1 MNEELLDLFPSLL
14 LVSDLRSGSIDYCNK
29 DALKFLGSSRED
41 MAGSNVSS
49 IISRASL
56 IFFESYVRPSLLDTG
71 RFSELQMTLVTAQ
84 QERLPV
90 LANVTLHGE
99 QLYWSMHSAKSRDK
113 LYQELIEVRDSLELK
128 TDELTLL
135 SRLDPLT
142 NLLNRRA
149 ASADTRKLLDQVNRK
164 FVPVSFLLIDID
176 FFKNINDKHGHDVG
190 DEVIVLLSKTLK
202 SATRKT
208 DVVARWGGEEF
219 LIVLYNSTQ
228 DNARLYCKYLH
239 ERIAELRY
247 SRADRITVSIGVTQI
262 PMSQHDTVLQVE
274 TLIKEADDALY
285 QAKGDGRNRTIFHT
299 DKHAKI

>member
-1 MNEELLDLFPSLL
+1 MNKAHLDLFPSVL
-14 LVSDLRSGSIDYCNK
+14 LVSNLRTGAIDYCNK
-29 DALKFLGSSRED
+29 GAVALLGNTSVD
-41 MAGSNVSS
+41 MIGSNISTIV
-49 IISRASL
+49 SRASL
-56 IFFESYVRPSLLDTG
+56 IFFESYVRPSLLATG
-71 RFSELQMTLVTAQ
+71 RFSELQLTLLTAK

-90 LANVTLHGE
+90 LSNVALHGE

-149 ASADTRKLLDQVNRK
+149 ASADIRKLLDQVNRK

-190 DEVIVLLSKTLK
+190 DEVIGLLSKTLK
-202 SATRKT
+202 AATRKT

-239 ERIAELRY
+239 ERIAEMRY
-247 SRADRITVSIGVTQI
+247 SRADRITVSIGVTQL
-262 PMSQHDTVLQVE
+262 PVPQRDTVLQVE

-285 QAKGDGRNRTIFHT
+285 RAKDEGRNRTVFHT
-299 DKHAKI
+299 DKRAKI

>member
-29 DALKFLGSSRED
+29 DALEFLGSSRED

-285 QAKGDGRNRTIFHT
+285 QAKDDGRNRTIFHT

>member
-1 MNEELLDLFPSLL
+1 MKDDKLDLFPSLL
-14 LVSDLRSGSIDYCNK
+14 LVSDLGSGNINFCNK
-29 DALKFLGSSRED
+29 DALDLLGYSREGVTD
-41 MAGSNVSS
+41 SNVSN

-56 IFFESYVRPSLLDTG
+56 IFFESYVRPSLLDSG
-71 RFSELQMTLVTAQ
+71 RFSELQLTVITAQ
-84 QERLPV
+84 HERIPI
-90 LANVTLHGE
+90 LANVILHGE
-99 QLYWSMHSAKSRDK
+99 QLYWSMHTAKSRDK

-149 ASADTRKLLDQVNRK
+149 ASADIRKLLDQVNRK

-176 FFKNINDKHGHDVG
+176 FFKNINDKHGHDIG
-190 DEVIVLLSKTLK
+190 DEVIGVLSHTLK
-202 SATRKT
+202 TATRKT

-247 SRADRITVSIGVTQI
+247 SRADNITVSIGVTQI
-262 PMSQHDTVLQVE
+262 PMPQHNTVLQVE

-285 QAKGDGRNRTIFHT
+285 RAKGEGRNRTIFHT
-299 DKHAKI
+299 DRHAKI